1 MLRFVT
7 AFINF
12 VCIVTIVC
20 YFAVFHCFK
29 ELDLRKLINPPLV
42 LKVYPGQIIPYI
54 SYRKG
59 DDYIIC
65 DVQITKDLKLICS
78 HEAWINEVCGVENH
92 IEFSNRIRS
101 YNFDD
106 DNPNFNWILN
116 DKEMIENHY
125 FTIDFTLEELRTL
138 KRNQTSPTRDPYYN
152 RRCSFNSF
160 DEFVIIAKSHDFG
173 ISMKLKSQSALNKI
187 LKDRNHETTVQKM
200 VIDSLKE
207 HGYTDPNAKCHFL
220 SFELSILEEIKDQTK
235 VNCLFLIA
243 KTDEETLK

>member
-1 MLRFVT
+1 M
-7 AFINF
+7 
-12 VCIVTIVC
+12 
-20 YFAVFHCFK
+20 K
-29 ELDLRKLINPPLV
+29 
-42 LKVYPGQIIPYI
+42 
-54 SYRKG
+54 
-59 DDYIIC
+59 
-65 DVQITKDLKLICS
+65 
-78 HEAWINEVCGVENH
+78 VENH
-92 IEFSNRIRS
+92 IEFSNWIRS

-106 DNPNFNWILN
+106 DNPNFNWN
-116 DKEMIENHY
+116 DKEVIEDHY
-125 FTIDFTLEELRTL
+125 FTIDFTLKELRTL
-138 KRNQTSPTRDPYYN
+138 KRSQTSPNRDPYYN

-235 VNCLFLIA
+235 VNCVFLLA